1 MSEKSEKVLT
11 SIWADVLGRNV
22 IADCDNFF
30 DIGGDSLKA
39 MEVIS
44 RVGERFNVQR
54 PFITFFEEP
63 TIRHIAATIDELS
76 AASDR
81 CEITRVE
88 GRKEF
93 PLSFSQQAFW
103 LLAQQS
109 PGTGLYNS
117 QYAFRIQGSVDT
129 AVLQRSVNELR
140 RRHEILRVRLVMG
153 ADGPVQIVDPGDP
166 LRLVVN
172 AINSPDPAERKRE
185 ALDAIRQAIR
195 MPFDLAAGPLLRAH
209 LVMLP
214 ADECIFCLV
223 LHHTISDGFTGGIIS
238 EELGT
243 IYKAFAAG
251 LASPL
256 SDPELHF
263 TDYAL
268 WEQSGI
274 VASTFEGNKEYW
286 RAALEGVPGGV
297 DLPTDHHRASGDDH
311 RGHLRSLQ
319 LSCDLS
325 AALGVVAQSFGATL
339 FTVLTAAF
347 RVLLYRWTG
356 QSDFV
361 IGTVASNRSRAGTE
375 RMVGCFVNPLPI
387 RNGLSERQTLS
398 VVLKNETAAV
408 MGAFSHQDI
417 PFAQIVEA
425 VNPERTAGANPL
437 FNVALLLQNFPVLA
451 LGGASFHAG
460 SIYVDAEL
468 ALLDLRLIVSEVE
481 TGLHVACEYNCGLF
495 NESTIDALLEAYS
508 AVLYAV
514 SQSSM
519 SPVESLPLPES
530 LSLQAAAARKRDN
543 KAAIVITASFTAQP
557 LEDPLK
563 FLLSELGMEY
573 RVAFAPYQQ
582 VFQQLLDPASLLRSS
597 DGVGVV
603 LLRAEDWLHQND
615 RPNSAHA
622 DDLAQLADE
631 LIEAVRAAG
640 SGPSHLIVCF
650 CPASQAAITAFGDAT
665 TFTNFEDRVAAAFAA
680 APRIHI
686 VRSRELLDLY
696 PVSNVE
702 DLYSGRL
709 GNIPYTTDCFSAIA
723 SMLVRRIWGVTEN
736 RYEVIAF
743 DSSAITLDRTC
754 TLAQALAGFLDA
766 GILLCL
772 CSTKAEDALK
782 PGCHAKDPLFEY
794 EDFVAAA
801 YACPSYVEGLQS
813 LAGELALD
821 LDTFIF
827 LHPDPDVCSD
837 VENRCPEVL
846 TLLVPSDP
854 VEIPQWLNQVWAFDK
869 VQARN
874 LNTNA
879 ETRGHAV
886 TA

>member
-11 SIWADVLGRNV
+11 GIWADVLGRNV
-22 IADCDNFF
+22 IAHSDNFF

-44 RVGERFNVQR
+44 RVGERFNVQL
-54 PFITFFEEP
+54 PFITFFEDP
-63 TIRHIAATIDELS
+63 TIRHIAATIDELG

-81 CEITRVE
+81 CEITRAQ
-88 GRKEF
+88 GRTEF

-103 LLAQQS
+103 LLAQQNS
-109 PGTGLYNS
+109 GSGLYNS
-117 QYAFRIQGSVDT
+117 QYAFRIRGSVDT
-129 AVLQRSVNELR
+129 AILERSVNELR
-140 RRHEILRVRLVMG
+140 RRHEILRVRLVMSP
-153 ADGPVQIVDPGDP
+153 DGPVQIVDPGDP
-166 LRLVVN
+166 LTLVVS
-172 AINSPDPAERKRE
+172 AVSAGDSATREQE
-185 ALDAIRQAIR
+185 ALDAIREAVR
-195 MPFDLAAGPLLRAH
+195 TPFDLAAGPLLRARVVI
-209 LVMLP
+209 LS
-214 ADECIFCLV
+214 ADECILCLV
-223 LHHTISDGFTGGIIS
+223 LHHTISDGFTGGILS
-238 EELGT
+238 EELGA

-251 LASPL
+251 LPSPL

-268 WEQSGI
+268 WEQSGT

-286 RAALEGVPGGV
+286 RVALEGVPGRIA
-297 DLPTDHHRASGDDH
+297 LPTDYHGESQDDH
-311 RGHLRSLQ
+311 RGHIRSLQ
-319 LSCDLS
+319 LSRELS
-325 AALGVVAQSFGATL
+325 AALGVVAQSCGATL
-339 FTVLTAAF
+339 FTVFTAAF
-347 RVLLYRWTG
+347 RVLLCRWTG

-361 IGTVASNRSRAGTE
+361 IGTVASNRSRVGTE

-387 RNGLSERQTLS
+387 RNSVSERETLS
-398 VVLKNETAAV
+398 DVLKTETAAV

-417 PFAQIVEA
+417 PFAHIVEA
-425 VNPERTAGANPL
+425 VNPERAAGANPL
-437 FNVALLLQNFPVLA
+437 FNVALLLQNFPILA
-451 LGGASFHAG
+451 LGGASFHAE
-460 SIYVDAEL
+460 SIYVDAER
-468 ALLDLRLIVSEVE
+468 ALLDLRFIVSEAE
-481 TGLHVACEYNCGLF
+481 TGLRVACEYKSGLF
-495 NESTIDALLEAYS
+495 NQSTIDALLDAYS
-508 AVLYAV
+508 AMLYAV

-530 LSLQAAAARKRDN
+530 LSLQAAEARRRDH
-543 KAAIVITASFTAQP
+543 KATIVITASFTAQP

-603 LLRAEDWLHQND
+603 LLRAEDWLYQKD
-615 RPNSAHA
+615 RPNSAHI
-622 DDLAQLADE
+622 DDLKQLADE

-640 SGPSHLIVCF
+640 SGPAHLIVCF
-650 CPASQAAITAFGDAT
+650 CPASQGAITALGDAAT
-665 TFTNFEDRVAAAFAA
+665 LTDFEVRVAAAFAA
-680 APRIHI
+680 APRVHI
-686 VRSRELLDLY
+686 VRSGELLDLY

-702 DLYSGRL
+702 DQYSGRL

-772 CSTKAEDALK
+772 CSMKAEDALK
-782 PGCHAKDPLFEY
+782 AGCQPPNPLFEY

-801 YACPSYVEGLQS
+801 FACPSYVEGLHS

-821 LDTFIF
+821 LETFIF

-846 TLLVPSDP
+846 TLLVPSNP

-869 VQARN
+869 VRTRD
-874 LNTNA
+874 LNTSA